1 MTDEEF
7 QELLEKGVA
16 AADQDN
22 TLVALLHLEDAARW
36 SSTPN
41 LSSYLGYCL
50 ARERRQFKKG
60 LGLCL
65 EALKQEP
72 EQLVHHLNLG
82 RIYLAAGDKVL
93 AIKTFRQSLKLGR
106 HNLILEELKKLG
118 TRKPPVVPSLSRSHP
133 LNKYLG
139 LLFTRFAMR

>member
-1 MTDEEF
+1 MKDQEF
-7 QELLEKGVA
+7 QELLGRGIT
-16 AADQDN
+16 AADQGN
-22 TLVALLHLEDAARW
+22 TLVALLHLEDAARYG
-36 SSTPN
+36 STPT

-50 ARERRQFKKG
+50 ARERHQFKKG

-93 AIKTFRQSLKLGR
+93 AIKTFR
-106 HNLILEELKKLG
+106 
-118 TRKPPVVPSLSRSHP
+118 
-133 LNKYLG
+133 
-139 LLFTRFAMR
+139 